1 MRGGWRGGPLGGR
14 DHRESKCER
23 EKRGRRWSVL
33 SSLAPFHQLILLNYS
48 LREGKEKNNM
58 ERREGGREGES
69 EGGRGR
75 EEGREGKRGERDSLA
90 PGADQPVNSIQL
102 IVPQL

>member
-14 DHRESKCER
+14 DHRGSICER

-58 ERREGGREGES
+58 ERREGGREGERERVREGEGGK
-69 EGGRGR
+69 EGGR
-75 EEGREGKRGERDSLA
+75 EGGEKEAHLHQELTS
-90 PGADQPVNSIQL
+90 QL
-102 IVPQL
+102 TPSS

>member
-1 MRGGWRGGPLGGR
+1 M
-14 DHRESKCER
+14 
-23 EKRGRRWSVL
+23 

-58 ERREGGREGES
+58 ERREGGRGEES
-69 EGGRGR
+69 EGERGR
-75 EEGREGKRGERDSLA
+75 EGGRGERDSLA